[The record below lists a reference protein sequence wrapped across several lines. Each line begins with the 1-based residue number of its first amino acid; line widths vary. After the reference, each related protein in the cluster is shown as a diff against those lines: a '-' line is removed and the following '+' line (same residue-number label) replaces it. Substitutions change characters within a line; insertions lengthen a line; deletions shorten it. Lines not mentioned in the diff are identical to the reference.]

1 MQQACSRG
9 DQGGYGGY
17 SGSGTT
23 VASLIFGSTL
33 RDLCPFLCSCGHADM
48 TLAWA
53 CWSRC
58 ARNASTINTQ
68 SQEPY
73 ALVPKLLV
81 NATCT
86 RGEQGGYGG
95 YSGSATVASLT
106 FGTISRALL
115 LLLGAAKPSSQLVV
129 QEA

>member
-1 MQQACSRG
+1 MLAP
-9 DQGGYGGY
+9 
-17 SGSGTT
+17 
-23 VASLIFGSTL
+23 ST
-33 RDLCPFLCSCGHADM
+33 PKG
-48 TLAWA
+48 
-53 CWSRC
+53 
-58 ARNASTINTQ
+58 
-68 SQEPY
+68 QEPY
-73 ALVPKLLV
+73 ALLPKLLV

-115 LLLGAAKPSSQLVV
+115 LLLLWRAAKPSSQLVV